1 MTFWEILLIGIGLSM
16 DAAAVCMTNSMAY
29 RATRRAMVLAQ
40 ALFFGVFQALMPLLG
55 YFACGFFS
63 EFITKYSG
71 IVVLL
76 ILGVI
81 GGKMIFDG
89 IRCKSEEMP
98 SGELT
103 YKILF
108 FQAVAT
114 SIDAFAVGVGFS
126 AMQVTILP
134 AVLTIGITTAICSL
148 TAIWLGKKF
157 GDLLGHKA
165 EILGGCILVII
176 GIKALF

>member
-1 MTFWEILLIGIGLSM
+1 MSFLEILLIGIGLSM

-29 RATRRAMVLAQ
+29 RGTKRAMVLSQ
-40 ALFFGVFQALMPLLG
+40 VLFFGFFQALMPLLG
-55 YFACGFFS
+55 SLACGFFS
-63 EFITKYSG
+63 EFITRYSG
-71 IVVLL
+71 IVVLI

-89 IRCKSEEMP
+89 LRCEKQDIP
-98 SGELT
+98 CGELT

-108 FQAVAT
+108 FQAIAT

-126 AMQVTILP
+126 AMQVDILP
-134 AVLTIGITTAICSL
+134 AVLTIGITTALCSL
-148 TAIWLGKKF
+148 AAIWLGKKF
-157 GDLLGHKA
+157 GDILGHKA
-165 EILGGCILVII
+165 EVLGGCILVLI

>member
-1 MTFWEILLIGIGLSM
+1 MTVWEIFMIGVGLSM
-16 DAAAVCMTNSMAY
+16 DAAAVCMTNSMTH
-29 RATRRAMVLAQ
+29 RGTKRSTVLAQ
-40 ALFFGVFQALMPLLG
+40 ALFFGAFQALMPLLG
-55 YFACGFFS
+55 YFACGFFT

-89 IRCKSEEMP
+89 CRGGKEEQ
-98 SGELT
+98 SGGALT

-108 FQAVAT
+108 FQAIAT

-126 AMQVTILP
+126 AMQVHILP
-134 AVLTIGITTAICSL
+134 AVLTIGVTTAVCSL
-148 TAIWLGKKF
+148 AAIWLGKKF
-157 GDLLGHKA
+157 GVLLGHKD
-165 EILGGCILVII
+165 EILGGCILVFI